1 MPTTFN
7 FHGDNLTAADPE
19 HGTETQH
26 DNTQFTENGVTFFY
40 SSNVDSF
47 LASGGFDPGGNQFGP
62 AAIQLGDGTGTLL
75 VGNTDP
81 SNAFLSDIVLEFEFI
96 AHDPNVGTVNVVFS
110 NTVNDTQQTITLP
123 TGTEI
128 GGVAADTNPPLL
140 VTAPAGM
147 EFNKI
152 VFQAPNAPNGIVLHS
167 VTATPTCVLAG
178 TCFTRADGAQVAVE
192 ALQPGDRIR
201 TETGTTTVKWVGQ
214 QFIDTRLTHPARVNP
229 ICIRAGALG
238 EGLPARDVLVSADH
252 AIGIDGILVNA
263 GALVNG
269 HTIHRVAEMPRAGFT
284 YYHVETDAHELL
296 LTEGIGVESFI
307 DYVGREG
314 FDNAPP
320 ALSARIPE
328 MKLPRVSAQRILPAA
343 LRARLAARAKALTD
357 PAAA

>member
-19 HGTETQH
+19 HGTETLH
-26 DNTQFTENGVTFFY
+26 DNTQFTESGVTFFY

-47 LASGGFDPGGNQFGP
+47 LAAGGFDADGNDFGP
-62 AAIQLGDGTGTLL
+62 AALQFDNGTATIL

-81 SNAFLSDIVLEFEFI
+81 DNAFLSDIVLEFELI
-96 AHDPNVGTVNVVFS
+96 AHFPPNGTVQVIFS
-110 NTVNDTQQTITLP
+110 NTVNDTQQTVTLP
-123 TGTEI
+123 AGTEI
-128 GGVAADTNPPLL
+128 GNVVISDNPQLL
-140 VTAPAGM
+140 VQSPAGM

-152 VFQAPNAPNGIVLHS
+152 IFEAPGTGNSFILHS
-167 VTATPTCVLAG
+167 VTATPTCVLEG
-178 TCFTRADGAQVAVE
+178 TRFTRADGAQVAVE

-201 TETGTTTVKWVGQ
+201 TEAGETVVKWVGR

-238 EGLPARDVLVSADH
+238 EGLPARDVRVSADH

-269 HTIHRVAEMPRAGFT
+269 RSIHRVAHMPREGFT
-284 YYHVETDAHELL
+284 YYHVETEAHELL
-296 LTEGIGVESFI
+296 LSEGIGVESFI
-307 DYVGREG
+307 DYVGRDS

-320 ALSARIPE
+320 ALPARIAE
-328 MKLPRVSAQRILPAA
+328 MPRPRVSAARMLPDA
-343 LRARLAARAKALTD
+343 LRARLEAQAGLVAA
-357 PAAA
+357 